1 MSNSLKSTHGGR
13 QNTPSMLESSWGVGM
28 LGFESKELVFDC
40 SQKPFI
46 DFGFEYKGGF
56 RNHSWLYIC

>member
-46 DFGFEYKGGF
+46 DFGFEY
-56 RNHSWLYIC
+56 